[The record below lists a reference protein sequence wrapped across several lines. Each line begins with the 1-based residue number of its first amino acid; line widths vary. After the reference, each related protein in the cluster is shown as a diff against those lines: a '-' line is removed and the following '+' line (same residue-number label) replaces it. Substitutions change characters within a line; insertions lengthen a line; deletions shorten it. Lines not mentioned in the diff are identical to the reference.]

1 MKLDYDVIVVGSGP
15 AGITSAIYLKRA
27 NINVCIMEKSAP
39 GGQLNKSSTIE
50 NYPGFEKITGP
61 ELAYNFYEQILK
73 LDIPF
78 INEKVIKIEDKISY
92 KIVETNKK
100 TYACK
105 GIILALGRKPRS
117 FDNKNVSLLEGKGVS
132 YCSLC
137 DGPLFKNQDV
147 SIIGGGNSA
156 LEEALYLADICK
168 SVTII
173 NRRDV
178 LRGDKMLVDKVLKKD
193 NINILYNSEVVEFN
207 KKDDFLESLLINT
220 NGKLNKLDVKACFIF
235 IGYVPA
241 TDFLS
246 NLDILDEKGYIKT
259 DKNLKTDIPF
269 IYACGDT
276 INKQVYQIVT
286 ATGEGA
292 VSAISFINDYN
303 S

>member
-1 MKLDYDVIVVGSGP
+1 MKNRHNFEFSPKTMLVFLTIICILLLSVSAVLKDAVKPLSAVAETVVIATGVN
-15 AGITSAIYLKRA
+15 R
-27 NINVCIMEKSAP
+27 
-39 GGQLNKSSTIE
+39 NKP
-50 NYPGFEKITGP
+50 NM
-61 ELAYNFYEQILK
+61 
-73 LDIPF
+73 
-78 INEKVIKIEDKISY
+78 
-92 KIVETNKK
+92 
-100 TYACK
+100 K
-105 GIILALGRKPRS
+105 GLQE
-117 FDNKNVSLLEGKGVS
+117 FEGKGVS

-156 LEEALYLADICK
+156 LEESLYLSDICK

-207 KKDDFLESLLINT
+207 KKDDFLESLTIKT
-220 NGKLNKLDVKACFIF
+220 NDKLNKLEVKACFIF

-241 TDFLS
+241 TDFLN

-276 INKQVYQIVT
+276 INKEVYQIVT

>member
-1 MKLDYDVIVVGSGP
+1 MKLDYEVIVVGSGP

-27 NINVCIMEKSAP
+27 NINVCVMEKSAP

-50 NYPGFEKITGP
+50 NYPGFNKISGP

-78 INEKVIKIEDKISY
+78 INEEVIKIEDKTSY

-100 TYACK
+100 TYTCK

-156 LEEALYLADICK
+156 LEESLYLADICK

-207 KKDDFLESLLINT
+207 KQDDFLESLLINT

>member
-78 INEKVIKIEDKISY
+78 INEEVIKIEDKTSY

-100 TYACK
+100 TYTCK

-117 FDNKNVSLLEGKGVS
+117 FD
-132 YCSLC
+132 
-137 DGPLFKNQDV
+137 NQDV

-207 KKDDFLESLLINT
+207 KKDDFLESLTIKT
-220 NGKLNKLDVKACFIF
+220 NDKLNKLELKACFIF

-241 TDFLS
+241 TDFLN

-276 INKQVYQIVT
+276 INKEVYQIVT

>member
-78 INEKVIKIEDKISY
+78 INEEVIKIEDKTSY

-100 TYACK
+100 TYTCK

-117 FDNKNVSLLEGKGVS
+117 FDNKNVFLLEGKGVS

-156 LEEALYLADICK
+156 LEESLYLADICK

-207 KKDDFLESLLINT
+207 KQDDFLESLLINT